1 MIEISQDLL
10 FIPQRGLYLHTPNG
24 DECIAPSD
32 GYVTPL
38 FVMALQGKLAE
49 RCDALLQGREWE
61 LLPVNTTFFSY
72 RQLCHYLALM
82 KNDVVRQTIP
92 QGQYQALDTLTRAYL
107 SSVIQREDAIVHDKP
122 SVWFEPAFYPA
133 GIYAESQDFD
143 PYSRYDAIP
152 FGGFARVAF
161 YFFIANTAKDAIRQT
176 LQSGDLYTAAQEAIN
191 TCKAIFDD
199 RKNIHLQHG
208 MFRKL
213 LEHYL
218 DWSYE
223 QTDLRLGNN
232 IALSE
237 EDLWQEI
244 YKEESRSY
252 TLFHDHLNKLHLSDL
267 RPLLNLQGD
276 LLKRMLKDHPTIKPL
291 DSELTS
297 LERTFSFKYREDG
310 KYQLLINFLM
320 KEKDRSDRT
329 ADADWSRHALVLFEH
344 KSKILVNCPNTFTE
358 WLHQFCTLFGRPWVR
373 DYEPNKLRT
382 QKKSMIEKYMP

>member
-1 MIEISQDLL
+1 MIEIGQDLL

-24 DECIAPSD
+24 EQCIAASD
-32 GYVTPL
+32 GYITPL
-38 FVMALQGKLAE
+38 FVMALQGKLSE
-49 RCDALLQGREWE
+49 RDALLQSREWE
-61 LLPVNTTFFSY
+61 LLPVNTTFISY

-82 KNDVVRQTIP
+82 QNDFVRQTIP
-92 QGQYQALDTLTRAYL
+92 QGQYPALDTLTRAYL
-107 SSVIQREDAIVHDKP
+107 NSVIQREDAIVLDKP

-133 GIYAESQDFD
+133 GIYSESQDFD

-161 YFFIANTAKDAIRQT
+161 YFFIANTAKTAIKNA
-176 LQSGDLYTAAQEAIN
+176 LLPGDLFTAAKAAID

-218 DWSYE
+218 DWCYE

-232 IALSE
+232 VALSE

-244 YKEESRSY
+244 YQQESHSY

-276 LLKRMLKDHPTIKPL
+276 LLKRMQKDHPTIRPTEK
-291 DSELTS
+291 EQNS
-297 LERTFSFKYREDG
+297 LESTFAFTYRKE
-310 KYQLLINFLM
+310 KAYSLLIDFLM
-320 KEKDRSDRT
+320 KEKDKTGRT
-329 ADADWSRHALVLFEH
+329 ADADWARHALVLFEH

-358 WLHQFCTLFGRPWVR
+358 WLHQFCELFGRPWVR

-382 QKKSMIEKYMP
+382 RKKSMIEKYIL

>member
-1 MIEISQDLL
+1 
-10 FIPQRGLYLHTPNG
+10 
-24 DECIAPSD
+24 
-32 GYVTPL
+32 
-38 FVMALQGKLAE
+38 
-49 RCDALLQGREWE
+49 
-61 LLPVNTTFFSY
+61 
-72 RQLCHYLALM
+72 
-82 KNDVVRQTIP
+82 
-92 QGQYQALDTLTRAYL
+92 
-107 SSVIQREDAIVHDKP
+107 
-122 SVWFEPAFYPA
+122 
-133 GIYAESQDFD
+133 
-143 PYSRYDAIP
+143 
-152 FGGFARVAF
+152 
-161 YFFIANTAKDAIRQT
+161 
-176 LQSGDLYTAAQEAIN
+176 
-191 TCKAIFDD
+191 
-199 RKNIHLQHG
+199 

-329 ADADWSRHALVLFEH
+329 ADADWRHP
-344 KSKILVNCPNTFTE
+344 K
-358 WLHQFCTLFGRPWVR
+358 W
-373 DYEPNKLRT
+373 
-382 QKKSMIEKYMP
+382 